1 MKHDNSCLPL
11 GGGRVGEAGRAR
23 EEIACFIPPPPP
35 PTGTSE
41 RAGGEGGEI
50 QSRDIRD
57 GNLALGGIGGI
68 RPELCEIFNEMESI
82 FPAHGGWGEA
92 GGRWRVWGRG

>member
-11 GGGRVGEAGRAR
+11 GRGRVGEAGRAR
-23 EEIACFIPPPPP
+23 EEIACFTPPPPDRHE
-35 PTGTSE
+35 GES
-41 RAGGEGGEI
+41 GGERGEI
-50 QSRDIRD
+50 QSRDIQD

-82 FPAHGGWGEA
+82 FPPRRGGG
-92 GGRWRVWGRG
+92 